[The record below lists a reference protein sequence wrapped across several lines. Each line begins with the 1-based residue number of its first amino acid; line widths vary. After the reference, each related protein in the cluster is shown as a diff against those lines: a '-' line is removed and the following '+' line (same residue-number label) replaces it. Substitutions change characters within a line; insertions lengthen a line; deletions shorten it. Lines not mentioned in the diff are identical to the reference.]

1 MKKKNT
7 NPSEKFLDERFWKK
21 RAIDKHEVDRAIRD
35 GARIDVCDAFN
46 STPLHFAARYCKSK
60 EAVARLLD
68 ENPNIEAR
76 DKNGITPLL
85 LAALLNSPEIMELL
99 LDKGADANA
108 RSNSGHGFFLH
119 ARNNK
124 RLKGDF
130 LKRLKG
136 LQD

>member
-7 NPSEKFLDERFWKK
+7 NPSEKFLDERFWK
-21 RAIDKHEVDRAIRD
+21 RTTDEYEVDRSIRD

-85 LAALLNSPEIMELL
+85 LAALLNSPEIIELL

-108 RSNSGHGFFLH
+108 RSNSGYGLFFTPGTT
-119 ARNNK
+119 NI
-124 RLKGDF
+124 
-130 LKRLKG
+130 
-136 LQD
+136 